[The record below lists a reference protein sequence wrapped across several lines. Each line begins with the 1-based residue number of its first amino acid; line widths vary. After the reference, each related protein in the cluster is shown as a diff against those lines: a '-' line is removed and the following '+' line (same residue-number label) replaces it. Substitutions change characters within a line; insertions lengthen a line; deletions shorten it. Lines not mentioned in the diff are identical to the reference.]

1 MAAYFKGL
9 SKISQLL
16 MGILRNKWLLLNKYY
31 YYYKKFGKGSI
42 YFVNKIN
49 KNKDELFEV
58 NLKQFQYPLY
68 IRGGTSDLECFIE
81 VFMHNSFKIPFNF
94 KPKYIFDIGANV
106 GFASIYFRRRF
117 PDSIIISLEPDASNF
132 ELLKKNTEKYKN
144 IHCLQY
150 GIWNKSTKL
159 EIIENGNNKWNCR
172 TVETTEG
179 SHKASVP
186 SITIDELMQM
196 FNIEKID
203 ILKMDIEGAEYNVFS
218 GAHEKWMP
226 KTKSLIVEMH
236 DMIVEGCSRV
246 FFRAMCNYNFS
257 TRVAGS
263 CIVCYMKE

>member
-1 MAAYFKGL
+1 
-9 SKISQLL
+9 
-16 MGILRNKWLLLNKYY
+16 
-31 YYYKKFGKGSI
+31 
-42 YFVNKIN
+42 
-49 KNKDELFEV
+49 
-58 NLKQFQYPLY
+58 
-68 IRGGTSDLECFIE
+68 
-81 VFMHNSFKIPFNF
+81 MHNSFKIPFNF
-94 KPKYIFDIGANV
+94 APKYIFDIGANV

-117 PDSIIISLEPDASNF
+117 PDSIIISVEPDASNF

-203 ILKMDIEGAEYNVFS
+203 ILKMDIEGYEFQALK
-218 GAHEKWMP
+218 GATATLAARPIIITEINNFFHRYHENFETWVDFM
-226 KTKSLIVEMH
+226 TKHGYDLYALSAGQFERVSAKIVSAAQLPSS
-236 DMIVEGCSRV
+236 DDS
-246 FFRAMCNYNFS
+246 NYWWLP
-257 TRVAGS
+257 R
-263 CIVCYMKE
+263 